1 MKNPPTTRE
10 AVEALIVDAFN
21 AAAERDIK
29 TGNCEM
35 VFILIDRW
43 LNWNLVYWSRE
54 GARVEVACT

>member
-1 MKNPPTTRE
+1 LDSVLKCYNKKVKNPPTTRE

-35 VFILIDRW
+35 VFILIDR
-43 LNWNLVYWSRE
+43 
-54 GARVEVACT
+54 